1 MRGKRGG
8 SRTEVGG
15 DAGGKGKRQTEQEAL
30 CPWAGHGCHCKAIA
44 RVPERLPPRRGLK
57 RRPSVL
63 SAVFSGELMDL
74 QRSICKPA
82 RCNV

>member
-1 MRGKRGG
+1 MRGKGEAAGRRWDEMRGG
-8 SRTEVGG
+8 KE
-15 DAGGKGKRQTEQEAL
+15 KRQTEQEAL
-30 CPWAGHGCHCKAIA
+30 CPLAGHGCHCKSIA